1 MIVHTQAELDA
12 ALAAGEPSI
21 HIDSPA
27 GVWLTLRDSGSSR
40 VEARESSSVVAR
52 ESSSVVASPAVAVHL
67 HSAHAT
73 VTGGV
78 VIDITALDL
87 TDPQTWCDHYGARVE
102 GGTVTLYKALDDQ
115 LQAGHAYGPPV
126 TYTVGATV
134 TAADFEA
141 TNACGGGLHLG
152 PTTSCAT
159 AYRPSAA
166 RWVRCEVPLAEL
178 LPILDGTP
186 KVKVRECRV
195 VAECDRFGDDLAVQ
209 L

>member
-40 VEARESSSVVAR
+40 VEARGSS
-52 ESSSVVASPAVAVHL
+52 
-67 HSAHAT
+67 
-73 VTGGV
+73 
-78 VIDITALDL
+78 
-87 TDPQTWCDHYGARVE
+87 RV
-102 GGTVTLYKALDDQ
+102 
-115 LQAGHAYGPPV
+115 
-126 TYTVGATV
+126 
-134 TAADFEA
+134 AADFEA